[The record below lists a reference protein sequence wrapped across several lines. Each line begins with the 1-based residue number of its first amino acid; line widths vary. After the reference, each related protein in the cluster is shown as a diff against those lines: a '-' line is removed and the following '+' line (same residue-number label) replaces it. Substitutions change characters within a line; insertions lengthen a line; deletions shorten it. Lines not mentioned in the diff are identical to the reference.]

1 MAGRQIKTPGVT
13 ESQQPETTEETKTKQ
28 VTEIQDAVAETGV
41 TESQPTEPS
50 QEDLLRDELAKA
62 KAQIEQ
68 LKNQS
73 QPVAFDA
80 QQPKQPAKRVP
91 VLTKDGWTTKEAD

>member
-1 MAGRQIKTPGVT
+1 MAARKINTPGVT
-13 ESQQPETTEETKTKQ
+13 ESQQPETTEETKAEKA
-28 VTEIQDAVAETGV
+28 TEIQDAVTGV

-73 QPVAFDA
+73 QPVSTGI
-80 QQPKQPAKRVP
+80 QQPKPPAKRVP

>member
-1 MAGRQIKTPGVT
+1 MAARKINTPGVT
-13 ESQQPETTEETKTKQ
+13 ESQQPETTEETKDEQT
-28 VTEIQDAVAETGV
+28 TETVAEQV
-41 TESQPTEPS
+41 ATESQPTEPS

-73 QPVAFDA
+73 QPVSTGI

>member
-1 MAGRQIKTPGVT
+1 MAARKINTPGVT
-13 ESQQPETTEETKTKQ
+13 ESQQPEITEETKPEQT
-28 VTEIQDAVAETGV
+28 TEIQDAVTGV
-41 TESQPTEPS
+41 TESQHTEPS
-50 QEDLLRDELAKA
+50 QEDLLRELAEA

>member
-1 MAGRQIKTPGVT
+1 MGARKINTPGVT
-13 ESQQPETTEETKTKQ
+13 ESQQPETTEETKTEQ
-28 VTEIQDAVAETGV
+28 ATETVAEQV
-41 TESQPTEPS
+41 ATESQPTEPS

-62 KAQIEQ
+62 KSQIEQ

-73 QPVAFDA
+73 QPIAFDA

>member
-1 MAGRQIKTPGVT
+1 MAARKINTPGVT
-13 ESQQPETTEETKTKQ
+13 ESQQPEITEETKPEQT
-28 VTEIQDAVAETGV
+28 TETVAEQV
-41 TESQPTEPS
+41 ATESQPTEPS
-50 QEDLLRDELAKA
+50 QEDLLRELAEA

-73 QPVAFDA
+73 QPVSTGV

>member
-1 MAGRQIKTPGVT
+1 MAREVKTPGAT
-13 ESQQPETTEETKTKQ
+13 QQPTEETKTEQATETVAEQ
-28 VTEIQDAVAETGV
+28 VTI
-41 TESQPTEPS
+41 ESQPNEPS

-62 KAQIEQ
+62 KAQIKQ

-91 VLTKDGWTTKEAD
+91 VLTKDGWTTKEAG

>member
-1 MAGRQIKTPGVT
+1 MATRKINTPGVT
-13 ESQQPETTEETKTKQ
+13 ESQQPETTEETKTEQ
-28 VTEIQDAVAETGV
+28 TTETVAEQV
-41 TESQPTEPS
+41 ATESQPFEPS

-68 LKNQS
+68 LKNQP

>member
-1 MAGRQIKTPGVT
+1 MAREPKIPGAT
-13 ESQQPETTEETKTKQ
+13 QQPTEETKTEQ
-28 VTEIQDAVAETGV
+28 ATEIQDAVTGTGV
-41 TESQPTEPS
+41 AESQSVEPS

-73 QPVAFDA
+73 QPVSTGV
-80 QQPKQPAKRVP
+80 QQPKQPAKRIP